1 MKRKKT
7 YGFLLVLFAL
17 FSLLLMPASAAE
29 SPEEPQQ
36 PTLDFVIVIE
46 PALPNAEASGGVR
59 LLSTYSS
66 SENLPASGGV
76 RLLSAYSYAFT
87 PSENLPASGGNSL
100 SILLPGILFLLCGI
114 FCFPFKF

>member
-17 FSLLLMPASAAE
+17 FSLLLMPTSAAE

-66 SENLPASGGV
+66 SENLPASGG
-76 RLLSAYSYAFT
+76 
-87 PSENLPASGGNSL
+87 NSL